1 MFWAG
6 LTVGLGLSALCL
18 LALFLAGAFKTREAQ
33 PAYGKILVAAVE
45 NPFSRRALNMGV
57 RMAGR
62 TGIVETLYVIEIG
75 VERPLEVPADEAIAA
90 GLSALEE
97 ASYIAKNY
105 GKKLLPRLEKARMA
119 SRVILDTQA
128 QGGFDLLIMDL
139 AVSNAMEATTRKI
152 AQYIEEKATCTVVIL
167 SGKQKL
173 LK

>member
-1 MFWAG
+1 MFWVG
-6 LTVGLGLSALCL
+6 LAVGLGLSALCL

-75 VERPLEVPADEAIAA
+75 VERPLEVPADEAVAA
-90 GLSALEE
+90 GLRALEE

-105 GKKLLPRLEKARMA
+105 GKRLLPRLEKARMG
-119 SRVILDTQA
+119 SKVILDTQA
-128 QGGFDLLIMDL
+128 QGSFDLLIMDL
-139 AVSNAMEATTRKI
+139 AVSDTMEATTRKI
-152 AQYIEEKATCTVVIL
+152 AQYVKEKATCTVVIL

-173 LK
+173 LE